1 MTLMHSKRLFLGL
14 AMGISLVP
22 ALAQESFPTRPV
34 KIIVPLSA
42 GSDTDLVAR
51 VIGEAMSRELKQPVI
66 VDNKAG
72 AGGMI
77 GMQAVAQ
84 APPDGYSIG
93 MAYQAVLAVVP
104 HLKIKTPY
112 DPRRD
117 FTAIGRVATTSN
129 AIIVAND
136 SPLKNMSDLIAL
148 ARKQPGGVNYASWGV
163 GSGGHLAGVLINQ
176 QAKVQLEHVPYKGT
190 PDVVQAV
197 LSKDVHVGVVGY
209 GMATTQLKGGKI
221 RVLALAGEE
230 RSSYFPGVPTA
241 SETGYPII
249 QAGWFGLV
257 APAGL
262 PPAITAKLE
271 AALLLAVKDPSV
283 AARLSTLSITVSP
296 LPGKRLGQQI
306 EKDYEAMGALVS
318 AAGISK
324 D

>member
-1 MTLMHSKRLFLGL
+1 MTLIHSKRLLLGL
-14 AMGISLVP
+14 AIGISVP
-22 ALAQESFPTRPV
+22 AMAQESFPTRPV

-51 VIGEAMSRELKQPVI
+51 VIGEAMGKELKQPVV
-66 VDNKAG
+66 VDNKPG

-77 GMQAVAQ
+77 GMQAVVQ
-84 APPDGYSIG
+84 AVPDGYTIG
-93 MAYQAVLAVVP
+93 MGYQAVLGVIP
-104 HLKIKTPY
+104 HLKIKAPY

-117 FTAIGRVATTSN
+117 LTAIGRLATTSN

-136 SPLKNMSDLIAL
+136 SPLKTMSDLVAQ
-148 ARKQPGGVNYASWGV
+148 ARKQPGAVNYASWGV
-163 GSGGHLAGVLINQ
+163 GSGGHLAGVLINL

-197 LSKDVHVGVVGY
+197 LSKDVQVGVVGY
-209 GMATTQLKGGKI
+209 GMATTQLKGGKV
-221 RVLALAGEE
+221 RVLALLGEE

-241 SETGYPII
+241 SETGYPIV

-262 PPAITAKLE
+262 SPAVAEKLE
-271 AALLLAVKDPSV
+271 AALLRAAKDPAV
-283 AARLSTLSITVSP
+283 AARLATLSITVSP
-296 LPGKRLGQQI
+296 LTGKGLAQQI
-306 EKDYEAMGALVS
+306 EKDYEAMGVLVG
-318 AAGISK
+318 AAGIVK